1 MTVKEFE
8 TAVINAIYTK
18 YPRDSVTHYTV
29 HYYVSFNDMRTGKP
43 RRIHCKNTDRLLMI
57 YNKYKMKYYT
67 CGFDVWLQLDI
78 YKRIPKSG
86 YVECRPYTHE
96 SVRITDVFTKCKG
109 VCKHG

>member
-43 RRIHCKNTDRLLMI
+43 RR
-57 YNKYKMKYYT
+57 
-67 CGFDVWLQLDI
+67 
-78 YKRIPKSG
+78 
-86 YVECRPYTHE
+86 
-96 SVRITDVFTKCKG
+96 
-109 VCKHG
+109 